1 MDNGTF
7 YPFLSPLYLVAKP
20 ASSACNMRCEYC
32 YYLEK
37 SKYYPKGTNR
47 MDERMLEM
55 FISRYIAAQNSP
67 DVLFNWHG
75 GEAMLCG
82 TDFFRRALELQ
93 RKYGAGHNIVN
104 TIQTNGLLLDRKWC
118 SFFRENGFLVGISL
132 DGPEDCHDMYRKKT
146 GGQGSFADVMR
157 GMEMLKG
164 EGVEFNVLCA
174 VNDYNSRRPLEVYDF
189 FRSTGARFV
198 QFTPVVERTDPSGG
212 LCAGEGAENARLTP
226 WSVLPDTWGRFLCDI
241 FFRWVRNDVSDFF
254 VNIFD
259 AVLAGYV
266 GREPGNCYFAKKCG
280 HALVLEYN
288 GDVYSCD
295 HFVFPEYLL
304 GNIAGDNLRD
314 LRESPAQKTF
324 GEAKTKSL
332 PRTCR
337 QCRYLNICNGECPKN
352 RITPSGEPGRNV
364 NYLCRG
370 YKFFFSRTERYF
382 TFMAGE
388 LAAGRNV
395 LAVKD
400 VKF

>member
-174 VNDYNSRRPLEVYDF
+174 VNDYNS
-189 FRSTGARFV
+189 T
-198 QFTPVVERTDPSGG
+198 
-212 LCAGEGAENARLTP
+212 
-226 WSVLPDTWGRFLCDI
+226 
-241 FFRWVRNDVSDFF
+241 
-254 VNIFD
+254 
-259 AVLAGYV
+259 
-266 GREPGNCYFAKKCG
+266 
-280 HALVLEYN
+280 
-288 GDVYSCD
+288 
-295 HFVFPEYLL
+295 FPFC
-304 GNIAGDNLRD
+304 
-314 LRESPAQKTF
+314 SPRAY
-324 GEAKTKSL
+324 
-332 PRTCR
+332 R
-337 QCRYLNICNGECPKN
+337 
-352 RITPSGEPGRNV
+352 
-364 NYLCRG
+364 
-370 YKFFFSRTERYF
+370 
-382 TFMAGE
+382 
-388 LAAGRNV
+388 
-395 LAVKD
+395 
-400 VKF
+400 

>member
-241 FFRWVRNDVSDFF
+241 FFRWVRNDVGDFF

-266 GREPGNCYFAKKCG
+266 GRERATVISQKNAAMRWLWNTTATCTA
-280 HALVLEYN
+280 ATI
-288 GDVYSCD
+288 SC
-295 HFVFPEYLL
+295 FL
-304 GNIAGDNLRD
+304 NIFW
-314 LRESPAQKTF
+314 EISPATTCATCAKALRKKHSARPKQK
-324 GEAKTKSL
+324 A
-332 PRTCR
+332 CR
-337 QCRYLNICNGECPKN
+337 A
-352 RITPSGEPGRNV
+352 S
-364 NYLCRG
+364 
-370 YKFFFSRTERYF
+370 
-382 TFMAGE
+382 
-388 LAAGRNV
+388 AAN
-395 LAVKD
+395 AAT
-400 VKF
+400 